1 MRCPEQSNSQR
12 QKIEWEWLGGERW
25 GVGVQ
30 WGRLAVLQDEN
41 LWRKLHNSVK
51 VFNATEPYI

>member
-1 MRCPEQSNSQR
+1 MNLNSQR